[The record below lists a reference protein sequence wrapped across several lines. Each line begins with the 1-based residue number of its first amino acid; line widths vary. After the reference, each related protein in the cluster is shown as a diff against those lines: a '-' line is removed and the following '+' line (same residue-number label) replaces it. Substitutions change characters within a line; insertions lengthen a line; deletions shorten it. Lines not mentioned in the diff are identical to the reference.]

1 MDLFDAAKKPTQEAE
16 ILVLVPASQLCDTY
30 FTSSGSQIIY
40 VWNDGV
46 ELER

>member
-30 FTSSGSQIIY
+30 SPLLDLKSFTY
-40 VWNDGV
+40 EMM
-46 ELER
+46 ELS